1 MLQYRQKLE
10 QIKRT
15 QEELE
20 QARVDLENG
29 EKNTVI

>member
-15 QEELE
+15 KEELE
-20 QARVDLENG
+20 QARVDLETG